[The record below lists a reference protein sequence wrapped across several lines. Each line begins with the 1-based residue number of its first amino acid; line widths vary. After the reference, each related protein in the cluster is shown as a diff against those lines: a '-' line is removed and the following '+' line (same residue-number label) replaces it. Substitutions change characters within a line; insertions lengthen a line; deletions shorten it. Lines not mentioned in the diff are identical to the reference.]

1 MTEIS
6 FPGLGIDA
14 FQVNSVAF
22 KVFGLEVAWY
32 GVLITIGMILAF
44 VYCMH
49 KAKYEGIKSD
59 DIIDLAILIIIMSIS
74 GARLYYVL
82 FELEH
87 FVATGGSV
95 WQNIWQTLLNII
107 NIRDGG
113 LAIYGGVLG
122 GFFAGLIMSKKRKI
136 RFPILL
142 DVLVGGV
149 LIGQIIGRWG
159 NFMNGEAYGYETDI
173 LWRMGINKI
182 SAGGLYNSYMEVH
195 PTFLYESLWNL
206 IGFLLMAIFYK
217 KKKFHGQHFAFYLIW
232 YGAGRAV
239 IEALR
244 TDSLWLFGE
253 GTIRVSQAVGIITC
267 IIGLVIAVFGVLK
280 VYKGIDVWGMITS
293 KLPKKRTH

>member
-6 FPGLGIDA
+6 FPGLGIKP
-14 FQVNSVAF
+14 FEVNSVAF
-22 KVFGLEVAWY
+22 KLFGIEVAWY
-32 GVLITIGMILAF
+32 GVLITIGMVLAF
-44 VYCMH
+44 IYCLH
-49 KAKYEGIKSD
+49 RAKYEGIKSD
-59 DIIDLAILIIIMSIS
+59 DMIDLAILIVIFCIV

-82 FELEH
+82 FELDS
-87 FVATGGSV
+87 FIATGGSFL
-95 WQNIWQTLLNII
+95 QNLWQTFVNII

-122 GFFAGLIMSKKRKI
+122 GFFAALIISKRKKI

-142 DVLVGGV
+142 DTLVGGV

-159 NFMNGEAYGYETDI
+159 NFMNGEAFGYETD
-173 LWRMGINKI
+173 LPWRMGINKI
-182 SAGGLYNSYMEVH
+182 SAGGLYSSYMEVH

-206 IGFLLMAIFYK
+206 IGFILMAVFYK

-239 IEALR
+239 IEGLR

-253 GTIRVSQAVGIITC
+253 GSIRVSQALGIVTVF
-267 IIGLVIAVFGVLK
+267 IGAVIMTFGFLK
-280 VYKGIDVWGMITS
+280 AYKNIDLWGTITS
-293 KLPKKRTH
+293 KLSKGSKH

>member
-6 FPGLGIDA
+6 FPGLGIDP

-22 KVFGLEVAWY
+22 SIFGLDVAWY
-32 GVLITIGMILAF
+32 GVLITLGMILAF
-44 VYCMH
+44 VYCSFR
-49 KAKYEGIKSD
+49 AKYEGIKSD
-59 DIIDLAILIIIMSIS
+59 DLIDLAILIIVFCIV
-74 GARLYYVL
+74 GARLYYVI
-82 FELEH
+82 FEFSH
-87 FVATGGSV
+87 FIAKGGTF
-95 WQNIWQTLLNII
+95 WQNLWQTILNII

-122 GFFAGLIMSKKRKI
+122 GFFAALIISKRKRI

-159 NFMNGEAYGYETDI
+159 NFMNGEAFGYETDI
-173 LWRMGINKI
+173 LWRMGIKKI
-182 SAGGLYNSYMEVH
+182 SAGGLYSTYMEVH

-206 IGFLLMAIFYK
+206 VGFVLMAIFYK

-267 IIGLVIAVFGVLK
+267 IIGIVIAVFGVLK
-280 VYKGIDVWGMITS
+280 AYKGIDVWGNITS
-293 KLPKKRTH
+293 KIQKKDSK